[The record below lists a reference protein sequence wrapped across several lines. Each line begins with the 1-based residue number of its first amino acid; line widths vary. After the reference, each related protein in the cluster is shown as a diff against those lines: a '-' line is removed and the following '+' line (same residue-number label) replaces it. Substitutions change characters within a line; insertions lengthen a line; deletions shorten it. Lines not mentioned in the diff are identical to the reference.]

1 MVAKISLGNSLYGS
15 LVYNGEKINKEHG
28 RVLDTNKIYNDG
40 SGKINIHR
48 VFEDFKRWM
57 PQATKAEKTM
67 MHISLNPH
75 PDDRLSEAQYIQ
87 IAHEYMEKMGFA
99 DMPYVI
105 VKHEDI
111 DRHHIHIVAL
121 RVRPDGSAIDSR
133 NNYYRSKEI
142 TREIERKYNLHS
154 AERQRITPDMPIRK
168 VDPDGDIKRQVANT
182 VKMVGMRYKFQTLGE
197 YNAILSLYNIR
208 CEEAD
213 GRVNGREYH
222 GLVYFATDDDGK
234 TIASPFKASRLGKFA
249 GREAIEPRYE
259 RSKERIDI
267 KPLKKKVSKI
277 MSQSTGKEDFIARLK
292 AENIDLVLR
301 YTDGGRIYGATYIDH
316 DSKIVLN
323 GSRLGRNFSANVLEN
338 WFNNPA
344 ENPIATPQSDVQ
356 PDMQPDNNTPDN
368 SQQQSQSG
376 YSQSGNTQPGN
387 SQSGNSQS
395 GNSQSGNTQSS
406 GGTSSAQP
414 SGQTQTIGT
423 KQSQGYDD
431 TSMLDG
437 LAGLFNVGPGFDA
450 QEEAFY
456 REMQR
461 RKKKKR
467 RGPKL

>member
-1 MVAKISLGNSLYGS
+1 MVAKISLGNSLYDS

-28 RVLDTNKIYNDG
+28 RVLDTNKVYNDG

-99 DMPYVI
+99 DMPYVV

-142 TREIERKYNLHS
+142 TREIERKYGLHT
-154 AERQRITPDMPIRK
+154 AERQKITPDMPIRK
-168 VDPDGDIKRQVANT
+168 IDPNGDIKRQVANT

-222 GLVYFATDDDGK
+222 GLVYFATDDEGK
-234 TIASPFKASRLGKFA
+234 TITSPFKASRLGKFA
-249 GREAIEPRYE
+249 GREAIEQRYE
-259 RSKERIDI
+259 RSKERIEI
-267 KPLKKKVSKI
+267 KPMKKKVSGI
-277 MSQSTGKEDFIARLK
+277 MSKSTGKEDFIARLK

-301 YTDGGRIYGATYIDH
+301 YTDEGRIYGATYIDH
-316 DSKIVLN
+316 DSRTVLN
-323 GSRLGRNFSANVLEN
+323 GSRLGRTFSANALED

-344 ENPIATPQSDVQ
+344 DNPITTPQPDVQ
-356 PDMQPDNNTPDN
+356 TDTPQEPQPDIQSDNNTPDN
-368 SQQQSQSG
+368 GQQQ
-376 YSQSGNTQPGN
+376 
-387 SQSGNSQS
+387 SQS
-395 GNSQSGNTQSS
+395 GNSQSGNTQSGNS
-406 GGTSSAQP
+406 QSGNAQSGGGTSSTQSTGQAQTT
-414 SGQTQTIGT
+414 GI

-437 LAGLFNVGPGFDA
+437 LGGLFSVGPGFDA

-467 RGPKL
+467 RGPNL

>member
-99 DMPYVI
+99 EMPYVI
-105 VKHEDI
+105 VKHEDL

-121 RVRPDGSAIDSR
+121 RVRPDGSTIDSK

-142 TREIERKYNLHS
+142 TREIERKYGLHT

-168 VDPDGDIKRQVANT
+168 IDPNGDIKRQVANT

-197 YNAILSLYNIR
+197 YNAILSLYNVK
-208 CEEAD
+208 CDEAD
-213 GRVNGREYH
+213 GRINGREYH
-222 GLVYFATDDDGK
+222 GLVYFATDDEGK

-249 GREAIEPRYE
+249 GREAIEQRYE

-267 KPLKKKVSKI
+267 KPLKKKISRI

-301 YTDGGRIYGATYIDH
+301 HTDEGRIYGATYIDH
-316 DSKIVLN
+316 DSKTVLN
-323 GSRLGRNFSANVLEN
+323 GSRLGRNFSANALEN

-344 ENPIATPQSDVQ
+344 ENPIVTPQPEVQ

-376 YSQSGNTQPGN
+376 NT
-387 SQSGNSQS
+387 
-395 GNSQSGNTQSS
+395 QSGNTQSGS
-406 GGTSSAQP
+406 GTSSAQT
-414 SGQTQTIGT
+414 SGQS
-423 KQSQGYDD
+423 QSYTSNSNQGKAQGYDD

-437 LAGLFNVGPGFDA
+437 LGGLFSVGPGFDS

>member
-28 RVLDTNKIYNDG
+28 RVLDTNKLYNDG
-40 SGKINIHR
+40 TGTINIQR

-57 PQATKAEKTM
+57 PHATKAEKTM

-99 DMPYVI
+99 EMPYLV

-111 DRHHIHIVAL
+111 GRHHIHIVAL
-121 RVRPDGSAIDSR
+121 RVRPDGSAIDSK

-142 TREIERKYNLHS
+142 TRELEKKYGLHT
-154 AERQRITPDMPIRK
+154 AERQKITPDMPIK
-168 VDPDGDIKRQVANT
+168 KIDPNGDIKRQVANT

-222 GLVYFATDDDGK
+222 GLVYFATDDEGM

-249 GREAIEPRYE
+249 GRDAIEQRYE
-259 RSKERIDI
+259 RAKEKIDVRPT
-267 KPLKKKVSKI
+267 KRKVAAV
-277 MSQSTGKEDFIARLK
+277 MEQSSGKDDFIARLK

-301 YTDGGRIYGATYIDH
+301 YTNDSRIYGATYIDH
-316 DSKIVLN
+316 NTHTVLN
-323 GSRLGRNFSANVLEN
+323 GSRLGKEFSANALEK
-338 WFNNPA
+338 WFSNPA
-344 ENPIATPQSDVQ
+344 EKPIVQ
-356 PDMQPDNNTPDN
+356 THSNTQDNGTAPDN
-368 SQQQSQSG
+368 SQHQSQGDRSQSDGTTSGSQSNRHGHTSQLSSAQSQSH
-376 YSQSGNTQPGN
+376 
-387 SQSGNSQS
+387 
-395 GNSQSGNTQSS
+395 
-406 GGTSSAQP
+406 
-414 SGQTQTIGT
+414 
-423 KQSQGYDD
+423 GYDD
-431 TSMLDG
+431 TSMFDG
-437 LAGLFNVGPGFDA
+437 LGGLFSVGPAYDA

-456 REMQR
+456 REMQL

>member
-1 MVAKISLGNSLYGS
+1 
-15 LVYNGEKINKEHG
+15 
-28 RVLDTNKIYNDG
+28 
-40 SGKINIHR
+40 
-48 VFEDFKRWM
+48 M

-99 DMPYVI
+99 DMPYVV

-142 TREIERKYNLHS
+142 TREIERKYGLHT
-154 AERQRITPDMPIRK
+154 AERQKITPDMPIRK
-168 VDPDGDIKRQVANT
+168 IDPNGDIKRQVANT

-249 GREAIEPRYE
+249 GREAIDRRYE
-259 RSKERIDI
+259 LSKERIDI
-267 KPLKKKVSKI
+267 KPLKKKVSRI

-301 YTDGGRIYGATYIDH
+301 YTEEGRIYGATYIDH
-316 DSKIVLN
+316 DSMTVLN
-323 GSRLGRNFSANVLEN
+323 GSRLGRRFSANALEN

-344 ENPIATPQSDVQ
+344 ENPIASPQPDIQPDAQTDVQ
-356 PDMQPDNNTPDN
+356 PDNSTPDN
-368 SQQQSQSG
+368 SQQQ
-376 YSQSGNTQPGN
+376 T
-387 SQSGNSQS
+387 QS
-395 GNSQSGNTQSS
+395 GNSQSGNTQSGNTHS
-406 GGTSSAQP
+406 GTGTSSTQPAGQAQSYGP
-414 SGQTQTIGT
+414 NANKG
-423 KQSQGYDD
+423 QSQGYDE
-431 TSMLDG
+431 TSMFDG
-437 LAGLFNVGPGFDA
+437 LGGLFSVGPGFDA